1 MKCVLIK
8 NSPPWTISQKKH
20 QFIFT
25 DMSLSC
31 VGNSFNK
38 MGDIGRSGSLLVYI
52 AVTDSDPTA
61 RTGNAT
67 PSGRTKGSRIG
78 HWSMLF

>member
-1 MKCVLIK
+1 MPLLGQFPK
-8 NSPPWTISQKKH
+8 NH

-25 DMSLSC
+25 DMSLTY

-38 MGDIGRSGSLLVYI
+38 RGDIGRSGSLLVYI

-67 PSGRTKGSRIG
+67 PSGRTKRITDRALVNAFLKG
-78 HWSMLF
+78 L

>member
-1 MKCVLIK
+1 
-8 NSPPWTISQKKH
+8 
-20 QFIFT
+20 
-25 DMSLSC
+25 MSLTY

-38 MGDIGRSGSLLVYI
+38 RGDIGRSGSLLVYI

-67 PSGRTKGSRIG
+67 PSGRTKRITVRALVNALLKG
-78 HWSMLF
+78 QIIPLPDQLNILAFA